1 MKNKKKFFIVILILT
16 VMFSCHISY
25 ARYIKSERLCVVQE
39 IANPILE
46 VKEGSMIKIDNEN
59 NIGIYEFSIKNFN
72 SKKISEIDSE
82 YTIEIISDIKD
93 VVKFELYNG
102 ERQIQLQN
110 LKTEPILIKGNN
122 KIKED
127 YKLKIIYNDV
137 NNIKS
142 NIISNIQIK
151 IHSEQE
157 KNNKNV

>member
-1 MKNKKKFFIVILILT
+1 M
-16 VMFSCHISY
+16 SY
-25 ARYIKSERLCVVQE
+25 ARYIKNECLNIVQE
-39 IANPILE
+39 IANPVLE
-46 VKEGSMIKIDNEN
+46 VEEGKIIKIDKIN
-59 NIGIYEFSIKNFN
+59 NTGFYEFSIKNFN

>member
-1 MKNKKKFFIVILILT
+1 MKRKVIVILII
-16 VMFSCHISY
+16 VSISFVNMSY
-25 ARYIKSERLCVVQE
+25 ARYIKNECLNIVQE
-39 IANPILE
+39 IANPVLE
-46 VKEGSMIKIDNEN
+46 VEEGKIIKIDKIN
-59 NIGIYEFSIKNFN
+59 NTGFYEFSIKNFN

-102 ERQIQLQN
+102 EKQIQLQN
-110 LKTEPILIKGNN
+110 LKTEPVLIKGNN

-127 YKLKIIYNDV
+127 YKLKIIYNNV

>member
-1 MKNKKKFFIVILILT
+1 M
-16 VMFSCHISY
+16 SY
-25 ARYIKSERLCVVQE
+25 ARYIKNECLNIVQE
-39 IANPILE
+39 IANPVLE
-46 VKEGSMIKIDNEN
+46 VEEGKLIKIDKIN
-59 NIGIYEFSIKNFN
+59 NTGFYEFSIKNFN

-102 ERQIQLQN
+102 EKQIQLQN

>member
-1 MKNKKKFFIVILILT
+1 M
-16 VMFSCHISY
+16 SY
-25 ARYIKSERLCVVQE
+25 ARYIKNECLNIVQE
-39 IANPILE
+39 IANPVLE
-46 VKEGSMIKIDNEN
+46 VEEGKIIKIDKIN
-59 NIGIYEFSIKNFN
+59 NTGFYEFSIKNFN

-102 ERQIQLQN
+102 EKQIQLQN
-110 LKTEPILIKGNN
+110 LKTEPVLIKGNN

-127 YKLKIIYNDV
+127 YKLKIIYNNV

>member
-1 MKNKKKFFIVILILT
+1 
-16 VMFSCHISY
+16 MFSTNISY
-25 ARYIKSERLCVVQE
+25 ARYIKNESLNIVQE
-39 IANPILE
+39 IANPVLE
-46 VKEGSMIKIDNEN
+46 VEEGKIIKIDKIN
-59 NIGIYEFSIKNFN
+59 NTGVYEFSIKNFN

-102 ERQIQLQN
+102 EKQIQLQN

>member
-1 MKNKKKFFIVILILT
+1 
-16 VMFSCHISY
+16 MFKYCTRNSKSCFRSRRRKTY
-25 ARYIKSERLCVVQE
+25 
-39 IANPILE
+39 
-46 VKEGSMIKIDNEN
+46 KIDKIN
-59 NIGIYEFSIKNFN
+59 NTGFYEFSIKNFN

-102 ERQIQLQN
+102 EKQIQLQN

>member
-1 MKNKKKFFIVILILT
+1 M
-16 VMFSCHISY
+16 SY
-25 ARYIKSERLCVVQE
+25 ARYIKNECLNIVQE
-39 IANPILE
+39 IANPVLE
-46 VKEGSMIKIDNEN
+46 VEEGKLIKIDKINTT
-59 NIGIYEFSIKNFN
+59 GFYEFSIKNFN

-102 ERQIQLQN
+102 EKQIQLQN

>member
-1 MKNKKKFFIVILILT
+1 MKRKVIVILII
-16 VMFSCHISY
+16 VSISFVNMSY
-25 ARYIKSERLCVVQE
+25 ARYIKNECLNIVQE
-39 IANPILE
+39 IANPVLE
-46 VKEGSMIKIDNEN
+46 VEEGKLIKIDKIN
-59 NIGIYEFSIKNFN
+59 NTGFYEFSIKNFN

-102 ERQIQLQN
+102 EKQIQLQN

-151 IHSEQE
+151 IH
-157 KNNKNV
+157 

>member
-1 MKNKKKFFIVILILT
+1 
-16 VMFSCHISY
+16 MFSINISY
-25 ARYIKSERLCVVQE
+25 ARYIKNESLNIVQE
-39 IANPILE
+39 IANPVLE
-46 VKEGSMIKIDNEN
+46 VEEGKIIKIDKIN
-59 NIGIYEFSIKNFN
+59 NTGVYEFSIKNFN

-102 ERQIQLQN
+102 EKQIQLQN

>member
-1 MKNKKKFFIVILILT
+1 MKRKVIVILII
-16 VMFSCHISY
+16 VSISFVNMSY
-25 ARYIKSERLCVVQE
+25 ARYIKNECLNIVQE
-39 IANPILE
+39 IANPVLE
-46 VKEGSMIKIDNEN
+46 VEEGKLIKIDKIN
-59 NIGIYEFSIKNFN
+59 NTGFYEFSIKNFN

-102 ERQIQLQN
+102 EKQIQLQN

>member
-1 MKNKKKFFIVILILT
+1 M
-16 VMFSCHISY
+16 SY
-25 ARYIKSERLCVVQE
+25 ARYIKNECLNIVQE
-39 IANPILE
+39 IANPVLE
-46 VKEGSMIKIDNEN
+46 VEEGKIIKIDKIN
-59 NIGIYEFSIKNFN
+59 NTGFYEFSIKNFN
-72 SKKISEIDSE
+72 SKKISEIDESIVINNPKNQILSD
-82 YTIEIISDIKD
+82 YSIEIISDIKD

>member
-1 MKNKKKFFIVILILT
+1 M
-16 VMFSCHISY
+16 SY
-25 ARYIKSERLCVVQE
+25 ARYIKNECLNIVQE
-39 IANPILE
+39 IANPVLE
-46 VKEGSMIKIDNEN
+46 VEEGKIIKIDKIN
-59 NIGIYEFSIKNFN
+59 NTGVYEFSIKNFN

-102 ERQIQLQN
+102 EKQIQLQN

>member
-16 VMFSCHISY
+16 VMFSCHMSY
-25 ARYIKSERLCVVQE
+25 ARYIKNECLNIVQE
-39 IANPILE
+39 IANPVLE
-46 VKEGSMIKIDNEN
+46 VEEGKIIKIDKIN
-59 NIGIYEFSIKNFN
+59 NTGFYEFSIKNFN

-82 YTIEIISDIKD
+82 YTIEIISDIKN

-102 ERQIQLQN
+102 EKQIQIQN

>member
-1 MKNKKKFFIVILILT
+1 MKRKVIVILII
-16 VMFSCHISY
+16 VSISFVNMSY
-25 ARYIKSERLCVVQE
+25 ARYIKNECLNIVQE
-39 IANPILE
+39 IANPVLE
-46 VKEGSMIKIDNEN
+46 VEEGKIIKIDKIN
-59 NIGIYEFSIKNFN
+59 NTGFYEFSIKNFN

-102 ERQIQLQN
+102 EKQIQLQN

>member
-1 MKNKKKFFIVILILT
+1 MKRKVIVILII
-16 VMFSCHISY
+16 VSISFVNMSY
-25 ARYIKSERLCVVQE
+25 ARYIKNECLNIVQE
-39 IANPILE
+39 IANPVLE
-46 VKEGSMIKIDNEN
+46 VEEGKIIKIDKIN
-59 NIGIYEFSIKNFN
+59 NTGFYEFSIKNFN

>member
-1 MKNKKKFFIVILILT
+1 M
-16 VMFSCHISY
+16 SY
-25 ARYIKSERLCVVQE
+25 ARYIKNECLNIVQE
-39 IANPILE
+39 IANPVLE
-46 VKEGSMIKIDNEN
+46 VEEGKIIKIDKIN
-59 NIGIYEFSIKNFN
+59 NTGFYEFSIKNFN

-102 ERQIQLQN
+102 EKQIQLQN